1 VIDSS
6 IDHDPLFNLLEEAAG
21 EVMLTYDDAK
31 EVRDLRLH
39 MVSASS

>member
-6 IDHDPLFNLLEEAAG
+6 IDHDPLFNLLAAG